1 MDNQKL
7 SKLQFYSMGI
17 VANNKPLS
25 DVFIEVTPVEE
36 FPLLDGEITD
46 NVENYQVDY
55 KDSKNV
61 PKKVDLKTT
70 VSIKA
75 KWLPINN
82 SNRRTPPDVRRG
94 EHVVIYR
101 FADTDQYWW
110 NTLQNDNKLRRLE
123 TVIYSF
129 NNLREENIEDKAD
142 TSYWLEISTHKKLMH
157 VHTSKND
164 GEPFSYD
171 IQINAKEGNLV
182 ITDDSGNYILLDSAE
197 KTIHLENSLGSFIDI
212 NKNDITINA
221 TKNVTIKSLNT
232 IITASNSIDINSAS
246 SKMNSSGSIN
256 IDSANTT
263 IN

>member
-1 MDNQKL
+1 MDSQKI

-17 VANNKPLS
+17 VAANKDLKT
-25 DVFIEVTPVEE
+25 DLIEVTPIEE

-55 KDSKNV
+55 KDDQKV
-61 PKKVDLKTT
+61 PKKVDIKST

-94 EHVVIYR
+94 EHVVLYR

-129 NNLREENIEDKAD
+129 NNLRKENIEDTAD
-142 TSYWLEISTHKKLMH
+142 TSYWLEVSTHRKIIH

-171 IQINAKEGNLV
+171 VQINAKEGNLV
-182 ITDDSGNYILLDSAE
+182 ITDDIGNYILIDSAE
-197 KTIHLENSLGSFIDI
+197 KTIHLQNTMGSYVDI
-212 NKNDITINA
+212 NKSDITIKANNITLNSNSA
-221 TKNVTIKSLNT
+221 NINGSASITIKSPATSVN
-232 IITASNSIDINSAS
+232 
-246 SKMNSSGSIN
+246 
-256 IDSANTT
+256 
-263 IN
+263 

>member
-7 SKLQFYSMGI
+7 SKLQFYSLGI

-25 DVFIEVTPVEE
+25 SFLIEVTPVEE

-46 NVENYQVDY
+46 NVESYQIDY
-55 KDSKNV
+55 KDAKEI
-61 PKKVDLKTT
+61 PQKVDLKTT

-129 NNLREENIEDKAD
+129 NNLRQENIVDTAD
-142 TSYWLEISTHKKLMH
+142 TSYWLEISTHKKLVH
-157 VHTSKND
+157 FHTSKND
-164 GEPFSYD
+164 GEPFAYD
-171 IQINAKEGNLV
+171 IQINAKEGSLV
-182 ITDDSGNYILLDSAE
+182 ITDDAGNYVLIDSAE
-197 KTIHLENSLGSFIDI
+197 KTVHLQNAMGSYVDI
-212 NKNDITINA
+212 NKSDIKIIA
-221 TKNVTIKSLNT
+221 PGSITIKSPNT
-232 IITASNSIDINSAS
+232 NVN
-246 SKMNSSGSIN
+246 
-256 IDSANTT
+256 
-263 IN
+263 